1 MNRVIEKMICLT
13 KQFENRGFLQ
23 GEIYDIETITDRK
36 KIDSKNEHYYCYI
49 GFLDDNDNSYF
60 NDDHA
65 HHKIFK
71 ECFMPYTE
79 WLAINREKQIRIVL
93 DE

>member
-36 KIDSKNEHYYCYI
+36 KIVLKTTIPSTYI
-49 GFLDDNDNSYF
+49 ARDNNFLFIRVSDLRERQIKSVLDD
-60 NDDHA
+60 
-65 HHKIFK
+65 
-71 ECFMPYTE
+71 
-79 WLAINREKQIRIVL
+79 
-93 DE
+93 